1 MRPLRALLLATSL
14 PMALFACASPEG
26 DDDEASSTGSAINQQ
41 TCQTTFGEIPSK
53 NLMKDVAKCVV
64 AREGRG
70 LVSLQH
76 LFTDANLDAKL
87 LGQSVAGDSA
97 VDRFELVLDITQ
109 DWPRGRGSQFSGG
122 FSGEAGYSTLVQ
134 DGYLYANAPKWG
146 GGTNQTGHYLT
157 GVALPYMPN
166 LLAKLLLF
174 FKRTSGESDSKTV
187 LRMLVGHEMV
197 ADSASSGTITDMIAA
212 QYAAATDAVLDK
224 FLAAADADRASDGAT
239 RDARLLDIL
248 ETAGYARAE
257 GASGGACTPTVC
269 TARSTC
275 TCSWAQ
281 GNSLAD
287 LRLTLKAFRFAQKM
301 AKTRGTSAFGVR
313 YGSESPDK
321 ETAFTSRTNVSDWLG
336 TNLGPSMR

>member
-1 MRPLRALLLATSL
+1 MNVVRAFVLVAALPTVLA
-14 PMALFACASPEG
+14 ACVAADDDG
-26 DDDEASSTGSAINQQ
+26 DDAASTGSAVNQQ
-41 TCQTTFGEIPSK
+41 TCQTEFGEIPSK

-64 AREGRG
+64 ARDGRG

-87 LGQSVAGDSA
+87 LGQSAAGDSA
-97 VDRFELVLDITQ
+97 VDRFELVIDITQ

-122 FSGEAGYSTLVQ
+122 FSGEAGYSSLVQ

-146 GGTNQTGHYLT
+146 GSTNQTGHYLT

-166 LLAKLLLF
+166 LLAKLSLF

-197 ADSASSGTITDMIAA
+197 ADSASSGTITDMIAS
-212 QYAAATDAVLDK
+212 QYAAATDAMLEK
-224 FLAAADADRASDGAT
+224 FLAATDADRANNAAT

-248 ETAGYARAE
+248 EAAGYARAE
-257 GASGGACTPTVC
+257 GAAGGACATSVC
-269 TARSTC
+269 TARATC

-281 GNSLAD
+281 GNSMAD
-287 LRLTLKAFRFAQKM
+287 LRLTMKAFRFAQKM
-301 AKTRGTSAFGVR
+301 AKTRGTPAFGVR

-321 ETAFTSRTNVSDWLG
+321 ETAFTSRANVSEWLG
-336 TNLGPSMR
+336 SNLGPSMQ